1 MTDSTSDVARAIA
14 EAVRIVDEGVDY
26 GRMGI
31 DAPPEVGRRAAEV
44 LAPVVARHPDDLNLR
59 CLYAAAISLAGRLA
73 DAREQL
79 GRIVERDPSYFE
91 AVAELDHPSAWRH
104 VFLSPPWSPASRVLP
119 PLMQRWLLEFD
130 GLRFVSLREG
140 AERVVG
146 LLGVAPRAVLDLPD
160 PDRVPVALDVTL
172 LTRTA
177 GAFLAIHA
185 GLGGPEPDRVI
196 VVDGFEF
203 PWPEGT
209 GFRSEL
215 LLRYFLQQDHT
226 YLILARPSG
235 AVLLNRRLCFDESDR
250 ARHERFL
257 RRLEAA
263 TPRDTDTR
271 LQQAV
276 IGRYFEEFP
285 RATLRNR
292 LAYRLRQGHVSP
304 EQLAGEEAEVE
315 ASRPPAERIPTRP
328 AIGDGDVPAAGG
340 AASSGPARAGEDTED
355 AAACARAPTLP
366 SGLRAAAD
374 PDTGR
379 PLDPDERAARS
390 ALAIAGL
397 WPWVRRERR
406 LSLAAPLLVGAGAV
420 LGLALASVLGA
431 ADGARLAAGG
441 LLGAAAGILAVGR
454 WSARTERALHR
465 HVEERIAA
473 SEGLLTVESLAEANR
488 RRGAELLPGRSG
500 ARLRRRLERILLG
513 LRSRSGAGGPA
524 PDGNRDRVVD

>member
-1 MTDSTSDVARAIA
+1 MTDSIPGVAQAIA
-14 EAVRIVDEGVDY
+14 DAVRIVDEGVDY
-26 GRMGI
+26 GHMGI

-44 LAPVVARHPDDLNLR
+44 LAPVVAAHPDDLNLR
-59 CLYAAAISLAGRLA
+59 CIYAAAISLSGRLA

-79 GRIVERDPSYFE
+79 GMILERDPSYFE

-104 VFLSPPWSPASRVLP
+104 VFLSPPWSPASRALQ
-119 PLMQRWLLEFD
+119 PLMQRWLLHID
-130 GLRFVSLREG
+130 GLRLVSLREG

-146 LLGVAPRAVLDLPD
+146 LLGAAPRAVLDLPD
-160 PDRVPVALDVTL
+160 PDRVPIALDATL

-185 GLGGPEPDRVI
+185 GLGGPDPDRVI
-196 VVDGFEF
+196 VLDGFEF

-235 AVLLNRRLCFDESDR
+235 TVLLNRLLRFDESDR

-263 TPRDTDTR
+263 APRDTDTR

-304 EQLAGEEAEVE
+304 EQLAGEDADVDT
-315 ASRPPAERIPTRP
+315 SRSPAERIHT
-328 AIGDGDVPAAGG
+328 VPAVRTGDATAGAG
-340 AASSGPARAGEDTED
+340 AAAPPPERAEADAEG
-355 AAACARAPTLP
+355 AAARARAPTLP
-366 SGLRAAAD
+366 AGLHAASD
-374 PDTGR
+374 PDAGR
-379 PLDPDERAARS
+379 PLTPDERAARS
-390 ALAIAGL
+390 ALVIAGL
-397 WPWVRRERR
+397 WPWARRERW
-406 LSLAAPLLVGAGAV
+406 LALGTPLLVGAGAV
-420 LGLALASVLGA
+420 LGTALASLLGA
-431 ADGARLAAGG
+431 ADGMRLAAGG
-441 LLGAAAGILAVGR
+441 LLGTAVAILAIGL
-454 WSARTERALHR
+454 WSARNDRALHR
-465 HVEERIAA
+465 YLEQRIAA
-473 SEGLLTVESLAEANR
+473 SEGALTVESLAEANR
-488 RRGAELLPGRSG
+488 LRGAELLPGRSG
-500 ARLRRRLERILLG
+500 ARLRRRLEHMLVEV
-513 LRSRSGAGGPA
+513 RSRAGGPA
-524 PDGNRDRVVD
+524 PD

>member
-1 MTDSTSDVARAIA
+1 MTDPTPSVAQAIA
-14 EAVRIVDEGVDY
+14 DAVRIVDEGVDY
-26 GRMGI
+26 GHMGI

-44 LAPVVARHPDDLNLR
+44 LAPVVALHPDDLHLR
-59 CLYAAAISLAGRLA
+59 CIYAAAISLSGRLA

-79 GRIVERDPSYFE
+79 GMILERDPSYFE

-104 VFLSPPWSPASRVLP
+104 VFLSPPWSAASRALP
-119 PLMQRWLLEFD
+119 PLMQRWLLQLD
-130 GLRFVSLREG
+130 GLHFVSLREG

-146 LLGVAPRAVLDLPD
+146 LLGTAPRAVLDLPD
-160 PDRVPVALDVTL
+160 PDHVPIALDATL

-185 GLGGPEPDRVI
+185 GLGGPDPDQVI
-196 VVDGFEF
+196 VLDGFEF

-235 AVLLNRRLCFDESDR
+235 TVLLNRLLRFDESDR

-292 LAYRLRQGHVSP
+292 LAYRLRQGHASP
-304 EQLAGEEAEVE
+304 EQIAGEDADVD
-315 ASRPPAERIPTRP
+315 APRSPAERIHTVP
-328 AIGDGDVPAAGG
+328 AVRTEDATAAGG
-340 AASSGPARAGEDTED
+340 AAPPADHAGEDAES
-355 AAACARAPTLP
+355 AAARARAPTLP
-366 SGLRAAAD
+366 PDLHGALD

-379 PLDPDERAARS
+379 PLTPDERVARS
-390 ALAIAGL
+390 SLAIAGL
-397 WPWVRRERR
+397 WPWARRERW
-406 LSLAAPLLVGAGAV
+406 LSLGTPLLVGACVV
-420 LGLALASVLGA
+420 LGVALASALGA
-431 ADGARLAAGG
+431 ADGMRLAAGG
-441 LLGAAAGILAVGR
+441 LLGAAVAILAVGL
-454 WSARTERALHR
+454 WSAHGDRALYR
-465 HVEERIAA
+465 HIQQLIAS
-473 SEGLLTVESLAEANR
+473 SEGALTVESLAEANR
-488 RRGAELLPGRSG
+488 LRGAELLPGRGG
-500 ARLRRRLERILLG
+500 ARLRRRLERMLAEI
-513 LRSRSGAGGPA
+513 RSGAGGPA
-524 PDGNRDRVVD
+524 PD